1 MDRSAWQDLLDMSV
15 RSCRHGAGGRG
26 ERDVTGKA
34 VVLGQGRGQD
44 SVQRKHVINHLSVS

>member
-1 MDRSAWQDLLDMSV
+1 MSV